1 MEGGERIELNPI
13 TVLLMRI
20 TSCLLVTAALVI
32 ASMLLVG
39 CTGSNDEFLEKM
51 RQQMKPVR
59 TMTHGYRVLNLS
71 DLTDFEWDSVYFF
84 RGGSVPDNAEINSK
98 IGFEWDGESV
108 PDGFNRLLFVRGR
121 EVVSYTDFIPW
132 NEQPMPIWM
141 FGCRGDRG
149 WGISRKDARFA
160 VFRDCASGETYDM
173 VPLRCIDDFRVL
185 IEQGCTEKTLK
196 ILDGP
201 HLYDSTGGVFPVAED
216 STGKLV
222 PIKELNSNN

>member
-1 MEGGERIELNPI
+1 
-13 TVLLMRI
+13 MRI
-20 TSCLLVTAALVI
+20 TSCLWVTAALVI

-39 CTGSNDEFLEKM
+39 CTGSNDELLEKM
-51 RQQMKPVR
+51 RQQMEPVR

-98 IGFEWDGESV
+98 IGFEWYEGAV
-108 PDGFNRLLFVRGR
+108 PDGFRRLLFVRGR

-149 WGISRKDARFA
+149 WGISRNDARFA
-160 VFRDCASGETYDM
+160 VFRNCSSGASDIGTYYM
-173 VPLRCIDDFRVL
+173 VPLRCVDNFQAL
-185 IEQGCTEKTLK
+185 IEQGCTVKTLK
-196 ILDGP
+196 ILNGP
-201 HLYDSTGGVFPVAED
+201 HLYDSTGRVFPVAED

-222 PIKELNSNN
+222 PIKH